1 MQRRLNTSLQSQGAE
16 FLALGNLLVQGIQA
30 HKAYVNHPN
39 FDILAVNAETGRNC
53 RISVKSRYASDFDGG
68 FPIKSLECE
77 FFVLVAL
84 NQGNRYSRKSQAEA
98 ARPPDY
104 WVVPVAL
111 LKAIRRGKAGWHKV
125 YLRDIEDVDA
135 YREQWS
141 LIAEYLEAV

>member
-16 FLALGNLLVQGIQA
+16 FLVLGQLLVRGIPTY
-30 HKAYVNHPN
+30 KAYVNHPN

-84 NQGNRYSRKSQAEA
+84 NQGNRYIQEEPGRGNQTPRLLGSSSGATQGYS
-98 ARPPDY
+98 ARQGG
-104 WVVPVAL
+104 VA
-111 LKAIRRGKAGWHKV
+111 
-125 YLRDIEDVDA
+125 
-135 YREQWS
+135 
-141 LIAEYLEAV
+141 